1 MRREL
6 SVVGFQANK
15 YFPYMLACRSCV
27 LAVPS
32 RSALRDEVP
41 TSPRAFKEAQHGAMV
56 HPYRVEAGGKES
68 ERHKRTGHGGWT
80 GEAGTG
86 LTLTLRRRAVS
97 LAAWTS

>member
-1 MRREL
+1 MDAG
-6 SVVGFQANK
+6 VGAGGTGCVRD
-15 YFPYMLACRSCV
+15 LAQLGLVR

-41 TSPRAFKEAQHGAMV
+41 TSPRAFKEAQNGAMV
-56 HPYRVEAGGKES
+56 HPYRVEAGDKES
-68 ERHKRTGHGGWT
+68 ERHKRTEHGGWT